1 MYGPGS
7 WQPAAY
13 ATAHERANEARM
25 LKAVAAELELM
36 RADWRASPAHDETL
50 RVAAHLW
57 RHLRRPDPDPHG
69 DGALVVPPEYL
80 GKIAAR
86 RQGLT

>member
-1 MYGPGS
+1 
-7 WQPAAY
+7 
-13 ATAHERANEARM
+13 M
-25 LKAVAAELELM
+25 LTAVAAELELM
-36 RADWRASPAHDETL
+36 RAEWRTSPAHNQTL

-57 RHLRRPDPDPHG
+57 RQFRRPDPDPDS

-80 GKIAAR
+80 GKIDGL